1 MSTPETKRRHPV
13 TPAQARRLIACLILY
28 AVYLLVTVVLCSG
41 PAGGLLS
48 FLFASVMVILF
59 TGLAIVFSLLGFGLL
74 LIGVSALLHA
84 IALHDE
90 ADKIDQLARATDG
103 LFCLAIFLAM
113 LLLPLYALIHYL

>member
-1 MSTPETKRRHPV
+1 MSINETKRRHPV

-41 PAGGLLS
+41 PAGGLLA
-48 FLFASVMVILF
+48 FLF
-59 TGLAIVFSLLGFGLL
+59 TGVMAILCTFLAIIFSLLGFGLL

-90 ADKIDQLARATDG
+90 ADKIDRLARSTDG
-103 LFCLAIFLAM
+103 LFILAVFLEM
-113 LLLPLYALIHYL
+113 LLLPLYALVHYL

>member
-1 MSTPETKRRHPV
+1 MSTSETKRKHPV

-48 FLFASVMVILF
+48 FLFISVMAIIF
-59 TGLAIVFSLLGFGLL
+59 TALAIVFSIFGYGLL
-74 LIGVSALLHA
+74 LIGVSAFLHA

-113 LLLPLYALIHYL
+113 LLLPLYALVHYL